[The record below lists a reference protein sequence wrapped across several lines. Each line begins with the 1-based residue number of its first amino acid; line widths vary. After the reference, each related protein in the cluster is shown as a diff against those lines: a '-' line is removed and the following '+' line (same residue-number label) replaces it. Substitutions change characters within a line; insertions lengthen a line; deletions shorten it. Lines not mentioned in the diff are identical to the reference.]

1 VSINEFL
8 QEGERSTVSSTL
20 GLVAGLAYQRLLLPP
35 SVSVFRRFGRRW
47 AMAKIIEFYV
57 PKDFRKKTNA
67 AEKRGELI
75 EFRLPKKSA

>member
-1 VSINEFL
+1 
-8 QEGERSTVSSTL
+8 
-20 GLVAGLAYQRLLLPP
+20 
-35 SVSVFRRFGRRW
+35 
-47 AMAKIIEFYV
+47 MAKIIEFYV